1 MIRIFLNNTL
11 TTYSPKDTDSLVED
25 LTRNEESK
33 GYIYQISGNLTFQ
46 GNDYD
51 YLRGLYDSNYC
62 TDLPIEIQ
70 YSVDGN
76 VWQSK
81 IKGLIK
87 LASVEWD
94 IIKRE
99 ASCPV
104 TDNNFL
110 SKINNNKSIKFELG
124 TEKDITQFP
133 ILSKNGVDVSY
144 KYIFHDNIQMF
155 SPLWKRYFENEA
167 AETLPNNEEVD
178 LRPAGRRGIFIYD
191 ALNLIIALMSDDEVG
206 FASNYFTYDLTTP
219 NNYIG
224 EAFSVLMSG
233 MQLRTGTSVPYI
245 SFVDLFED
253 LHKLFNV
260 WFAIEIDINGK
271 PVIRIED
278 ENYFNGINSN
288 AYFNNV
294 ESMVEKLNFD
304 KLYAKI
310 SVGCSEQ
317 DETFPI
323 EDIPLLLHGKEE
335 YGLTGTCNTD
345 NALDLELKTLIINT
359 NSICLTLPPIVGFNT
374 GTSKIDKY
382 STEATSAP
390 SYLTYFQK
398 LTDSSADFEVNKI
411 DRRYILHETLYDKW
425 TYVTNVNSNLQV
437 QIYDEV
443 FVVDDPSTGI
453 YKNYEIFQP
462 ASFDSYDERVFLVQ
476 GDRDTS
482 DAATFY
488 ALSSSIVFD
497 DVDVWYYNPDFGN
510 YKVIERHLGGISQD
524 LISNLSDGN
533 DQFNAGVVASSAAFS
548 PVTDPMYHAI
558 IFDDDSTGPTYF
570 DTNGNY
576 NNTDGFYVVPQN
588 GYYHAACQVNISNVS
603 PLTINLIYQVELSHL
618 NADLTPKSAPATQ
631 LGYGY
636 SFSPIG
642 VTFNLEKTFA
652 CDAGDRICVIIKNG
666 FDYNPLSLSYVSWT
680 NTGAN
685 IRPITYTPAP
695 PVASYFTVDALLN
708 GGGLITPSDPGE
720 VRIVEV
726 ESQLSLTRDEF
737 DGIISNPFDY
747 YHINYGE
754 GLYKSGYIKSASRD
768 ILSGTTTMTLLKK
781 QNGV

>member
-11 TTYSPKDTDSLVED
+11 TSYSPKGTDSLVEN

-46 GNDYD
+46 GSDYD
-51 YLRGLYDSNYC
+51 YLRSLYDANYC
-62 TDLPIEIQ
+62 TDIPIDVQ
-70 YSVDGN
+70 YSIDGGI
-76 VWQSK
+76 WESK
-81 IKGLIK
+81 IKGTIK
-87 LASVEWD
+87 LVSAEWNIIMREVSVT
-94 IIKRE
+94 I
-99 ASCPV
+99 

-124 TEKDITQFP
+124 TEKDITEFP

-144 KYIFHDNIQMF
+144 KYVVHDNIQMF

-167 AETLPNNEEVD
+167 TETLPNNDEID
-178 LRPAGRRGIFIYD
+178 LRPVGRKGIFIYD
-191 ALNLIIALMSDDEVG
+191 ALNLIIAMMSDDEVG
-206 FASNYFTYDLTTP
+206 FESTYFTYSLTSP
-219 NNYIG
+219 NDYFG

-260 WFAIEIDINGK
+260 WFAVEFDATNK
-271 PVIRIED
+271 PIIRIESED
-278 ENYFNGINSN
+278 YFDGLNSN
-288 AYFNNV
+288 TYFNNV
-294 ESMVEKLNFD
+294 ETMMEKITLD
-304 KLYAKI
+304 KIYAKI
-310 SVGCSEQ
+310 NVGCSKQ

-335 YGLTGTCNTD
+335 YALTGTCNTD
-345 NALDLELKTLIINT
+345 NSLDLELKTLIINT
-359 NSICLTLPPIVGFNT
+359 NSICLALPPIVGFNA

-382 STEATSAP
+382 STEATTAP

-398 LTDSSADFEVNKI
+398 LNDSSADFEVKRI
-411 DRRYILHETLYDKW
+411 QRKYILHEKLYDKW
-425 TYVTNVNSNLQV
+425 TYVTNVNSNSQI

-443 FVVDDPSTGI
+443 FIIDDPTTNLP
-453 YKNYEIFQP
+453 KNYEIFEP
-462 ASFDSYDERVFLVQ
+462 SNYESYDEDVFLIQ

-482 DAATFY
+482 DATTFY
-488 ALSSSIVFD
+488 ALAGSIVFD
-497 DVDVWYYNPDFGN
+497 DVDVWYYNQDLAN

-533 DQFNAGVVASSAAFS
+533 DEFNAGVVSAPALFS
-548 PVTDPMYHAI
+548 PVSDPMYHAI
-558 IFDDDSTGPTYF
+558 IFDDDSTGPTFF

-576 NNTDGFYVVPQN
+576 KNTDGFYTVPQN
-588 GYYHAACQVNISNVS
+588 GYYHAECQVNISNVS
-603 PLTINLIYQVELSHL
+603 PLSMNLIYQVSLTHL
-618 NADLTPKSAPATQ
+618 KADLSPIASISQ

-636 SFSPIG
+636 SFSPVG
-642 VTFNLEKTFA
+642 VTFNLERTFA
-652 CDAGDRICVIIKNG
+652 CDAGDKIAVFVKNG
-666 FDYNPLSLSYVSWT
+666 FDYNPLSYVFVSWA

-685 IRPITYTPAP
+685 IRPLTYIPAP
-695 PVASYFTVDALLN
+695 PVESYFKVDALLN
-708 GGGLITPSDPGE
+708 GGGLITPSTPDE

-737 DGIISNPFDY
+737 DNVIANPFDY
-747 YHINYGE
+747 YHLNCGIGE
-754 GLYKSGYIKSASRD
+754 YRSGYIKSATRD
-768 ILSGTTTMTLLKK
+768 ILSGTTTINLFKK